1 MRTLRLLLI
10 AALGAVP
17 ATAAAQKTIAPAHR
31 DQEPGRGRPWYVTA
45 GGFATSLRNPF
56 LREPGTEDGGGP
68 ELHTR
73 QIVSTA
79 GGRLGVGYRAERF
92 GGEIAFSYW
101 RSAQLDD
108 FIFYQPGF
116 QDSTNYSDVSVGLW
130 QVDLVVLVRPV
141 RGAPVWMYGL
151 LGMGQ
156 QQKHY
161 TLSNN
166 DASFFNG
173 RRELS
178 EMNYTPGLGVRL
190 QPLRQIA
197 VFAEARWLPGDQST
211 TVPDEGCWIYTY
223 YRRSRTPHLSVRGT
237 RGTRVEACQT
247 DTNFGHLLSAGVTIN
262 LP

>member
-1 MRTLRLLLI
+1 MRTRGALLI
-10 AALGAVP
+10 AVLGVLPQA
-17 ATAAAQKTIAPAHR
+17 AAAQKDFGPATRGEGR
-31 DQEPGRGRPWYVTA
+31 DRGRPWYVTA
-45 GGFATSLRNPF
+45 AGFATSMRNPF

-68 ELHTR
+68 ELQTR
-73 QIVSTA
+73 QIVSTM

-101 RSAQLDD
+101 SSARLDD

-116 QDSTNYSDVSVGLW
+116 QDSTNYRDVTVGLW

-141 RGAPVWMYGL
+141 RGAPAWLYGV

-156 QQKHY
+156 QQKNY

-190 QPLRQIA
+190 QPVRQIA
-197 VFAEARWLPGDQST
+197 LFAEARWLPGDQST
-211 TVPDEGCWIYTY
+211 TVPDEGCYIYV
-223 YRRSRTPHLSVRGT
+223 RRTGALQPSV
-237 RGTRVEACQT
+237 RGTRVEACKT
-247 DTNFGHLLSAGVTIN
+247 NTNFGHLLSAGVTIN